1 MHDLT
6 LPRNESRGSRPIRM
20 VSRKFI
26 LSSSASCIES
36 LYFANPAPRQASST
50 SGRGPASDFEQANQ
64 KLEAV
69 TTPRSGLRKFFTS
82 IHTLGLYSGSR
93 GNCPWKRAQLRQNVR
108 TQTDWIHDQNKAQKS
123 VVKS

>member
-36 LYFANPAPRQASST
+36 LYFAN
-50 SGRGPASDFEQANQ
+50 Q

-82 IHTLGLYSGSR
+82 IHTFGLYSGSR